1 MPVDRDAA
9 FQGLV
14 ACFVLAAVLIMP
26 IAAGRPVAE
35 AAGACGDIVINEV
48 KFKQTSTNDPN
59 YIDEDE
65 WVELFVVRAINEPTT
80 VTVDDL
86 ETSTSGRFRLTFTV
100 NSASASSYIIVHDNA
115 SASTS
120 ESLPPQATN
129 VQEFFGAGTDAGLH
143 LNDSGDNIV
152 LLIEGQACEEIH
164 WGTRG
169 SGSNSNPNPPATVY
183 AFGSAA
189 NIGAGESIQRSPN
202 GTGNDWYQ
210 AGTGTPE
217 VGYPT
222 TMGFDNNAGVATA
235 ITLQSLSA
243 RSDDRAWAYPLMGIA
258 FALTLAVASRHRC

>member
-1 MPVDRDAA
+1 MPVDRDAM
-9 FQGLV
+9 FRGLV
-14 ACFVLAAVLIMP
+14 ACFVLAAVLIVP
-26 IAAGRPVAE
+26 ITVGTPMAE
-35 AAGACGDIVINEV
+35 AVGACGDIVINEV

-59 YIDEDE
+59 YIGEDE
-65 WVELFVVRAINEPTT
+65 WVELFVVRAIDEPTT
-80 VTVDDL
+80 ITVDDL

-100 NSASASSYIIVHDNA
+100 NSASANSYIIVHDNE

-120 ESLPPQATN
+120 EPLPPQATD

-152 LLIEGQACEEIH
+152 LLIEGQACEEVH

-169 SGSNSNPNPPATVY
+169 SGSNSNPNPPAIVY
-183 AFGSAA
+183 AFGSTT

-202 GTGNDWYQ
+202 GTGGNWYQ
-210 AGTGTPE
+210 AGTGAPE

-235 ITLQSLSA
+235 VILQSLSA
-243 RSDDRAWAYPLMGIA
+243 HSGNGAWAYPLVGIA
-258 FALTLAVASRHRC
+258 FALTLAVAGRRRC